1 MPSFWDLLHP
11 GAGVAGD
18 TTLFDASTGLPV
30 GHVHHD
36 ILGDHFAGM
45 DGTTHGTVQA
55 DGLGHLH
62 YRDANGHEFGQTSFD
77 GLGHAHHRDA
87 LGHEVGQ
94 SFVDGL
100 GHGHHLGGMGQ
111 ELGTSHIDAAGQIHG
126 DISPGGDAP
135 GSFGF
140 MNRLLRG

>member
-11 GAGVAGD
+11 GAGVSGD
-18 TTLFDASTGLPV
+18 GTLFDAATGLPA

-36 ILGDHFAGM
+36 GLGDHLYGM
-45 DGTTHGTVQA
+45 DGSAHGNVYT
-55 DGLGHLH
+55 DGLGNLH
-62 YRDANGHEFGQTSFD
+62 HRDATGHEFGQTSFD
-77 GLGHAHHRDA
+77 GLGHAQHRDA

-100 GHGHHLGGMGQ
+100 GHGHHLGAMGQ
-111 ELGTSHIDAAGQIHG
+111 ELGSSHLGPDGQLHA
-126 DISPGGDAP
+126 DPLPGADLP
-135 GSFGF
+135 GSFSF